1 MFEINGK
8 TYVLKYNM
16 KRIEMIENVTRMPT
30 LAELQRTN
38 GMLGISSLKAYL
50 SYGLKEE
57 GTDVFVKPKEG
68 MQMAEVLIESEGY
81 ASVCGVVVEAIE
93 RDCPFF
99 FQAG

>member
-8 TYVLKYNM
+8 AYVLKYNM
-16 KRIEMIENVTRMPT
+16 KRIEMIENVTHMPT
-30 LAELQRTN
+30 MVELQRTN
-38 GMLGISSLKAYL
+38 GMFGITSLKAYF

-57 GTDVFVKPKEG
+57 GADVFVRPKEA
-68 MQMAEVLIESEGY
+68 MQMLEALIESEGY

-99 FQAG
+99 FRAG